1 MHSTLH
7 LENIRRT
14 HPGDA
19 APPHWR
25 SGPPPEPPPRG
36 RLRRA
41 AARSL
46 AALAARLDAES
57 AALTANDRADIEI
70 ILRP

>member
-1 MHSTLH
+1 MHSVLH

-14 HPGDA
+14 HPGDP

-36 RLRRA
+36 WIRRS
-41 AARSL
+41 AARGLTSL
-46 AALAARLDAES
+46 ATRLDAES
-57 AALTANDRADIEI
+57 AALTAGSRADVRIM
-70 ILRP
+70 RR